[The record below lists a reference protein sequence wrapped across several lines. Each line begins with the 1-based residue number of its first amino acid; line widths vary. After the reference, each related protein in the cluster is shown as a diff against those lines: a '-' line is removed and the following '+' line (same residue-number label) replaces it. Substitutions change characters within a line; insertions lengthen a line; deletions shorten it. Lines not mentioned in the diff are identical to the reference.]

1 MATWSPPPPL
11 LSFGRCVGHITA
23 KSHKIRFY
31 IVFFEV
37 VIFVKDASIDDLC
50 SGNVWQAQQVL
61 VNVWAGTGSCQALRF
76 FL

>member
-1 MATWSPPPPL
+1 M
-11 LSFGRCVGHITA
+11 GHVTA

-37 VIFVKDASIDDLC
+37 VIFVKDASIDDLR

-61 VNVWAGTGSCQALRF
+61 VNVWQAQVLVKLCVSSF
-76 FL
+76 KCFPLSHPVGQPS